1 MKYYQVELTN
11 PDEFLKVQT
20 EDFITDNRWILIKE
34 SETYYLISQD
44 DYSWREMIE
53 KFRSIF
59 EKKVS
64 LDKFEVLTET
74 DFLKKIERSNR
85 GDLIKFLL
93 NSRNDT
99 KYSLMNSNI
108 LRDFGIMIE
117 PVFFPQISVE
127 ENVKLYLKIHKKEQH
142 QDNIE
147 KTLKLVGLWE
157 AKNRKP
163 VDFSFGMKQRTALAL
178 ALVTEPRF
186 VLLDEPFVGLDPIG
200 VRNLLDI
207 LKQWSKVN
215 KTSMIIFSHQLAE
228 LEELCTRYLFIE
240 SGTIDDKISA
250 EHNSIIIELNEM
262 ISEEDGHLIENLV
275 KNYYLKYSENCIEI
289 DNSVNNEA
297 LNAILEQ
304 LAVAKL
310 IKNVLSKKDS
320 LERLFTEE

>member
-1 MKYYQVELTN
+1 MIEVKGLGKRYKGNDFYS
-11 PDEFLKVQT
+11 LKNANFTIEEGDIVGLVGKNGSGKST
-20 EDFITDNRWILIKE
+20 LLK
-34 SETYYLISQD
+34 LLAKSQD
-44 DYSWREMIE
+44 PTEGTVFFNGKD
-53 KFRSIF
+53 IF
-59 EKKVS
+59 KE
-64 LDKFEVLTET
+64 D
-74 DFLKKIERSNR
+74 
-85 GDLIKFLL
+85 
-93 NSRNDT
+93 
-99 KYSLMNSNI
+99 NI

-127 ENVKLYLKIHKKEQH
+127 ENVKLYLKIHKKEQY

>member
-1 MKYYQVELTN
+1 MAIIEVKGLGKRYKGN
-11 PDEFLKVQT
+11 
-20 EDFITDNRWILIKE
+20 DF
-34 SETYYLISQD
+34 
-44 DYSWREMIE
+44 
-53 KFRSIF
+53 
-59 EKKVS
+59 
-64 LDKFEVLTET
+64 
-74 DFLKKIERSNR
+74 
-85 GDLIKFLL
+85 
-93 NSRNDT
+93 
-99 KYSLMNSNI
+99 YSLKNANFTIEEGDIVGLVGKNGSEKSTLLKLLAKSQNPTEGTVFFNGKDIFKEDNI

-127 ENVKLYLKIHKKEQH
+127 ENVKLYLKIHKKEQY

-178 ALVTEPRF
+178 ALVTEPLF

-310 IKNVLSKKDS
+310 IKNILSKK
-320 LERLFTEE
+320 R

>member
-1 MKYYQVELTN
+1 
-11 PDEFLKVQT
+11 
-20 EDFITDNRWILIKE
+20 
-34 SETYYLISQD
+34 
-44 DYSWREMIE
+44 
-53 KFRSIF
+53 
-59 EKKVS
+59 
-64 LDKFEVLTET
+64 
-74 DFLKKIERSNR
+74 
-85 GDLIKFLL
+85 
-93 NSRNDT
+93 
-99 KYSLMNSNI
+99 
-108 LRDFGIMIE
+108 
-117 PVFFPQISVE
+117 
-127 ENVKLYLKIHKKEQH
+127 
-142 QDNIE
+142 
-147 KTLKLVGLWE
+147 
-157 AKNRKP
+157 
-163 VDFSFGMKQRTALAL
+163 MKQRTALAL

-289 DNSVNNEA
+289 DNSINNEA

>member
-1 MKYYQVELTN
+1 MAIIEVKGLGKRYKGN
-11 PDEFLKVQT
+11 
-20 EDFITDNRWILIKE
+20 DF
-34 SETYYLISQD
+34 
-44 DYSWREMIE
+44 
-53 KFRSIF
+53 
-59 EKKVS
+59 
-64 LDKFEVLTET
+64 
-74 DFLKKIERSNR
+74 
-85 GDLIKFLL
+85 
-93 NSRNDT
+93 
-99 KYSLMNSNI
+99 YSLKNANFTIEEGDIVGLVGKNGSEKSTLLKLLAKSQNPTEGTVFFNGKDIFKEDNI

-127 ENVKLYLKIHKKEQH
+127 ENVKLYLKIHKKEQY

-186 VLLDEPFVGLDPIG
+186 VLLDEPLVGLDPIG

-240 SGTIDDKISA
+240 SGTIDDKICA

>member
-1 MKYYQVELTN
+1 MAIIEVKGLGKRYKGN
-11 PDEFLKVQT
+11 
-20 EDFITDNRWILIKE
+20 DF
-34 SETYYLISQD
+34 
-44 DYSWREMIE
+44 
-53 KFRSIF
+53 
-59 EKKVS
+59 
-64 LDKFEVLTET
+64 
-74 DFLKKIERSNR
+74 
-85 GDLIKFLL
+85 
-93 NSRNDT
+93 
-99 KYSLMNSNI
+99 YSLKNANFTIEEGDIVGLVGKNGSEKSTLLKLLAKSQNPTEGTVFFNGKDIFKEDNI

-127 ENVKLYLKIHKKEQH
+127 ENVKLYLKIHKKEQY

-147 KTLKLVGLWE
+147 KTLKLVGLLE

-228 LEELCTRYLFIE
+228 LEELRTRYLFIE

>member
-1 MKYYQVELTN
+1 MAIIEVKGLGKRYKGN
-11 PDEFLKVQT
+11 
-20 EDFITDNRWILIKE
+20 DF
-34 SETYYLISQD
+34 
-44 DYSWREMIE
+44 
-53 KFRSIF
+53 
-59 EKKVS
+59 
-64 LDKFEVLTET
+64 
-74 DFLKKIERSNR
+74 
-85 GDLIKFLL
+85 
-93 NSRNDT
+93 
-99 KYSLMNSNI
+99 YSLKNANFTIEEGDIVGLVGKNGSGKSTLLKLLAKSQNPTEGTVFFNGKDIFKEDNI

-127 ENVKLYLKIHKKEQH
+127 ENVKLYLKIHKKEQY

-157 AKNRKP
+157 AKNRKS

-228 LEELCTRYLFIE
+228 LEELRTRYLFIE

-310 IKNVLSKKDS
+310 IKNVLSKK
-320 LERLFTEE
+320 R

>member
-1 MKYYQVELTN
+1 MAIIEVKGLGKRYKGN
-11 PDEFLKVQT
+11 
-20 EDFITDNRWILIKE
+20 DF
-34 SETYYLISQD
+34 
-44 DYSWREMIE
+44 
-53 KFRSIF
+53 
-59 EKKVS
+59 
-64 LDKFEVLTET
+64 
-74 DFLKKIERSNR
+74 
-85 GDLIKFLL
+85 
-93 NSRNDT
+93 
-99 KYSLMNSNI
+99 YSLKNANFTIEEGDIVGLVGKNGSEKSTLLKLLAKSQNPTEGTVFFNGKDIFKEDNI

-127 ENVKLYLKIHKKEQH
+127 ENVKLYLKIHKKEQY

-147 KTLKLVGLWE
+147 KTLKLVVLWE

-186 VLLDEPFVGLDPIG
+186 VLLDEPLVGLDPIG

>member
-1 MKYYQVELTN
+1 MAIIEVKGLGKRYKGN
-11 PDEFLKVQT
+11 
-20 EDFITDNRWILIKE
+20 DF
-34 SETYYLISQD
+34 
-44 DYSWREMIE
+44 
-53 KFRSIF
+53 
-59 EKKVS
+59 
-64 LDKFEVLTET
+64 
-74 DFLKKIERSNR
+74 
-85 GDLIKFLL
+85 
-93 NSRNDT
+93 
-99 KYSLMNSNI
+99 YSLKNANFTIEEGDIVGLVGKNGSEKSTLLKLLAKSQNPTEGTVFFNGKDIFKEDNI

-127 ENVKLYLKIHKKEQH
+127 ENVKLYLKIHKKEQY

-157 AKNRKP
+157 AKNRKS

-310 IKNVLSKKDS
+310 IKNVLSKK
-320 LERLFTEE
+320 R

>member
-1 MKYYQVELTN
+1 MAIIEVKGLGKRYKGN
-11 PDEFLKVQT
+11 
-20 EDFITDNRWILIKE
+20 DF
-34 SETYYLISQD
+34 
-44 DYSWREMIE
+44 
-53 KFRSIF
+53 
-59 EKKVS
+59 
-64 LDKFEVLTET
+64 
-74 DFLKKIERSNR
+74 
-85 GDLIKFLL
+85 
-93 NSRNDT
+93 
-99 KYSLMNSNI
+99 YSLKNANFTIEEGDIVGLVGKNGSGKSTLLKLLAKSQNPTEGTVFFNGKDIFKEDNI

-127 ENVKLYLKIHKKEQH
+127 ENVKLYLKIHKKEQY

-215 KTSMIIFSHQLAE
+215 TTSMIIFSHQLAE

-310 IKNVLSKKDS
+310 IKNVLSKK
-320 LERLFTEE
+320 R

>member
-1 MKYYQVELTN
+1 MAIIEVKGLGKRYKGN
-11 PDEFLKVQT
+11 
-20 EDFITDNRWILIKE
+20 DF
-34 SETYYLISQD
+34 
-44 DYSWREMIE
+44 
-53 KFRSIF
+53 
-59 EKKVS
+59 
-64 LDKFEVLTET
+64 
-74 DFLKKIERSNR
+74 
-85 GDLIKFLL
+85 
-93 NSRNDT
+93 
-99 KYSLMNSNI
+99 YSLKNANFTIEEGDIVGLVGKNGSEKSTLLKLLAKSQNPTEGTVFFNGKDIFKEDNI

-127 ENVKLYLKIHKKEQH
+127 ENVKLYLKIHKKEQY

-228 LEELCTRYLFIE
+228 LEELRTRYLFIE

-262 ISEEDGHLIENLV
+262 ISEEDGHFIENLV

-289 DNSVNNEA
+289 DNSVNNKA

-310 IKNVLSKKDS
+310 IKNVLSKK
-320 LERLFTEE
+320 R

>member
-1 MKYYQVELTN
+1 MAIIEVKGLGKRYKGN
-11 PDEFLKVQT
+11 
-20 EDFITDNRWILIKE
+20 DF
-34 SETYYLISQD
+34 
-44 DYSWREMIE
+44 
-53 KFRSIF
+53 
-59 EKKVS
+59 
-64 LDKFEVLTET
+64 
-74 DFLKKIERSNR
+74 
-85 GDLIKFLL
+85 
-93 NSRNDT
+93 
-99 KYSLMNSNI
+99 YSLKNANFTIEEGDIVGLVGKNGSEKSTLLKLLAKSQNPTEGTVFFNGKDIFKEDNI

-117 PVFFPQISVE
+117 LVFFPQISVE
-127 ENVKLYLKIHKKEQH
+127 ENVKLYLKIHKKEQY

>member
-1 MKYYQVELTN
+1 MAIIEVKGLGKRYKGN
-11 PDEFLKVQT
+11 
-20 EDFITDNRWILIKE
+20 DF
-34 SETYYLISQD
+34 
-44 DYSWREMIE
+44 
-53 KFRSIF
+53 
-59 EKKVS
+59 
-64 LDKFEVLTET
+64 
-74 DFLKKIERSNR
+74 
-85 GDLIKFLL
+85 
-93 NSRNDT
+93 
-99 KYSLMNSNI
+99 YSLKNANFTIEEGDIVGLVGKNGSEKSTLLKLLAKSQNPTEGTVFFNGKDIFKEDNI

-127 ENVKLYLKIHKKEQH
+127 ENVKLYLKIHKKEQY

-157 AKNRKP
+157 AKNRKS

-310 IKNVLSKKDS
+310 IKNVSSKKDS

>member
-1 MKYYQVELTN
+1 MAIIEVKGLGKRYKGN
-11 PDEFLKVQT
+11 
-20 EDFITDNRWILIKE
+20 DF
-34 SETYYLISQD
+34 
-44 DYSWREMIE
+44 
-53 KFRSIF
+53 
-59 EKKVS
+59 
-64 LDKFEVLTET
+64 
-74 DFLKKIERSNR
+74 
-85 GDLIKFLL
+85 
-93 NSRNDT
+93 
-99 KYSLMNSNI
+99 YSLKNANFTIEEGDIVGLVGKNGSEKSTLLKLLAKSQNPTEGTVFFNGKDIFKEDNI

-262 ISEEDGHLIENLV
+262 ISEKDGHLIENLV

>member
-1 MKYYQVELTN
+1 MVIIEVKGLGKRYKGN
-11 PDEFLKVQT
+11 
-20 EDFITDNRWILIKE
+20 DF
-34 SETYYLISQD
+34 
-44 DYSWREMIE
+44 
-53 KFRSIF
+53 
-59 EKKVS
+59 
-64 LDKFEVLTET
+64 
-74 DFLKKIERSNR
+74 
-85 GDLIKFLL
+85 
-93 NSRNDT
+93 
-99 KYSLMNSNI
+99 YSLKNANFTIEEGDIVGLVGKNGSEKSTLLKLLAKSQNPTEGTVFFNGKDIFKEDNI

-127 ENVKLYLKIHKKEQH
+127 ENVKLYLKIHKKEQY

>member
-1 MKYYQVELTN
+1 MAIIEVKGLGKRYKGN
-11 PDEFLKVQT
+11 
-20 EDFITDNRWILIKE
+20 DF
-34 SETYYLISQD
+34 
-44 DYSWREMIE
+44 
-53 KFRSIF
+53 
-59 EKKVS
+59 
-64 LDKFEVLTET
+64 
-74 DFLKKIERSNR
+74 
-85 GDLIKFLL
+85 
-93 NSRNDT
+93 
-99 KYSLMNSNI
+99 YSLKNANFTIEEGDIVGLVGKNGSEKSTLLKLLAKSQNPTEGTVFFNGKDIFKEDNI

-117 PVFFPQISVE
+117 LVFFPQISVE
-127 ENVKLYLKIHKKEQH
+127 ENVKLYLKIHKKEQY

-275 KNYYLKYSENCIEI
+275 KNYYLKYSENRIEI